1 MKLHSKIYGDK
12 GQDLIVIHGLF
23 GMSDN
28 WNTLGKKFAKY
39 CKVHLIDLRNHGRS
53 PWDDNHAYEDMA
65 LDVAESLDQLSVDKA
80 CFIGHS
86 MGGKVLMHLGLNHGS
101 YIDKMI
107 VVDMGTKSYPMHHQ
121 DVIHAIQS
129 VNIESVTARSQVNEM
144 LKPILASEGLRQF
157 LLKNLYWKEK
167 GVLAWRMNV
176 KTLVKNMEEVL
187 SALPDGEI
195 LNESLF
201 IRGGLSNY
209 ILDDDVDLI
218 QNQFP
223 NSELL
228 TIDGAGHWVHAEA
241 SEAFIEA
248 TLSFLLR

>member
-1 MKLHSKIYGDK
+1 MKLFHKEFGSGKP
-12 GQDLIVIHGLF
+12 LVILHGLF
-23 GMSDN
+23 GFSDN
-28 WNTLGKKFAKY
+28 WQSHAKSLSSY
-39 CKVHLIDLRNHGRS
+39 YRVILFDLRNHGRS

-129 VNIESVTARSQVNEM
+129 VNIESITARSQVNEM

>member
-1 MKLHSKIYGDK
+1 MQLFHKEFGSGKPL
-12 GQDLIVIHGLF
+12 VILHGLF
-23 GMSDN
+23 GFSDN
-28 WNTLGKKFAKY
+28 WQSHAKY
-39 CKVHLIDLRNHGRS
+39 LSSYYRVILFDLRNHGRS
-53 PWDDNHAYEDMA
+53 SWSDNHTYENMA
-65 LDVAESLDQLSVDKA
+65 LDVAESLDHLSIDKA

-86 MGGKVLMHLGLNHGS
+86 MGGKVLMHMGLNHGS

-121 DVIHAIQS
+121 DVIKAIQS
-129 VNIESVTARSQVNEM
+129 VNIENVTARSQVNEM
-144 LKPILASEGLRQF
+144 LKPLLSSEGLRQF

-176 KTLVKNMEEVL
+176 KILVESMQEILSVLPSGEVL
-187 SALPDGEI
+187 HET
-195 LNESLF
+195 LF
-201 IRGGLSNY
+201 IRGALSNY
-209 ILDDDVDLI
+209 ILDEDVDLI

-223 NSELL
+223 NSEIL

-241 SEAFIEA
+241 SEVFIES

>member
-1 MKLHSKIYGDK
+1 MQLFHKEFGSGKPL
-12 GQDLIVIHGLF
+12 VILHGLF
-23 GMSDN
+23 GFSDN
-28 WNTLGKKFAKY
+28 WQSHAKY
-39 CKVHLIDLRNHGRS
+39 LSSYYRVILFDLRNHGRS
-53 PWDDNHAYEDMA
+53 PWSQSHTYENMA
-65 LDVAESLDQLSVDKA
+65 LDVAESLDQLSIDKA

-121 DVIHAIQS
+121 DVINAIQS
-129 VNIESVTARSQVNEM
+129 VNIENVTARSQVNEM
-144 LKPILASEGLRQF
+144 LKPMLTNEGLRQF

-176 KTLVKNMEEVL
+176 KILVEGMQEILSVLPSGEVL
-187 SALPDGEI
+187 
-195 LNESLF
+195 NETLF

-209 ILDDDVDLI
+209 ILDEDVELI

-223 NSELL
+223 NSELI
-228 TIDGAGHWVHAEA
+228 TIDDAGHWVHADAGET
-241 SEAFIEA
+241 FIES

>member
-1 MKLHSKIYGDK
+1 MKLFHKEFGSGKP
-12 GQDLIVIHGLF
+12 LVILHGLF
-23 GMSDN
+23 GFSDN
-28 WNTLGKKFAKY
+28 WQSHAKSLSSY
-39 CKVHLIDLRNHGRS
+39 YRVILFDLRNHGRS

-195 LNESLF
+195 LNDSLF

-241 SEAFIEA
+241 SEAFLEA

>member
-1 MKLHSKIYGDK
+1 MQLFHKEFGVGKPL
-12 GQDLIVIHGLF
+12 VILHGLF
-23 GMSDN
+23 GFSDN
-28 WNTLGKKFAKY
+28 WQSHAKY
-39 CKVHLIDLRNHGRS
+39 LSSYYRVILFDLRNHGRS
-53 PWDDNHAYEDMA
+53 PWSDSHTYEDMA
-65 LDVAESLDQLSVDKA
+65 RDVAESLDQLFIDKA

-86 MGGKVLMHLGLNHGS
+86 MGGKVLMHMGLNHGS
-101 YIDKMI
+101 YIDKII

-121 DVIHAIQS
+121 DVINAIES
-129 VNIESVTARSQVNEM
+129 VNVENVTARSQVNEI
-144 LKPILASEGLRQF
+144 LKPLLSNEGLRQF

-176 KTLVKNMEEVL
+176 KILVESMQEILSVLPSGEVL
-187 SALPDGEI
+187 H
-195 LNESLF
+195 ESLF

-209 ILDDDVDLI
+209 ILDEDVDLI

-228 TIDGAGHWVHAEA
+228 TIDGAGHWVHAES
-241 SEAFIEA
+241 SEAFLEA

>member
-1 MKLHSKIYGDK
+1 MQLFHKEFGSGKPL
-12 GQDLIVIHGLF
+12 VILHGLF
-23 GMSDN
+23 GFSDN
-28 WNTLGKKFAKY
+28 WQSHAKY
-39 CKVHLIDLRNHGRS
+39 LSSYYRVILFDLRNHGRS
-53 PWDDNHAYEDMA
+53 SWSDNHTYENMA
-65 LDVAESLDQLSVDKA
+65 LDVAESLDHLSIDKA

-86 MGGKVLMHLGLNHGS
+86 MGGKVLMHMGLNHGS

-121 DVIHAIQS
+121 DVIKAIQS
-129 VNIESVTARSQVNEM
+129 VNIENVTARSQVNEM
-144 LKPILASEGLRQF
+144 LKPLLSSEGLRQF

-176 KTLVKNMEEVL
+176 KTLVESMQEILSVLPSGEVL
-187 SALPDGEI
+187 H
-195 LNESLF
+195 ESLF

-209 ILDDDVDLI
+209 ILDEDVDLI

-223 NSELL
+223 NSDLL
-228 TIDGAGHWVHAEA
+228 TIEGAGHWVHAEA
-241 SEAFIEA
+241 SEAFIES

>member
-1 MKLHSKIYGDK
+1 MQLFHKEFGSGKPL
-12 GQDLIVIHGLF
+12 VILHGLF
-23 GMSDN
+23 GFSDN
-28 WNTLGKKFAKY
+28 WQSHAKSLSSY
-39 CKVHLIDLRNHGRS
+39 YRVILFDLRNHGRS

>member
-1 MKLHSKIYGDK
+1 MQLFHKEFGSGKPL
-12 GQDLIVIHGLF
+12 VILHGLF
-23 GMSDN
+23 GFSDN
-28 WNTLGKKFAKY
+28 WQSHAKY
-39 CKVHLIDLRNHGRS
+39 LSSYYRVILFDLRNHGRS
-53 PWDDNHAYEDMA
+53 SWSDNHTYENMA
-65 LDVAESLDQLSVDKA
+65 LDVAESLDHLSIDKA

-86 MGGKVLMHLGLNHGS
+86 MGGKVLMHMGLNHGS

-121 DVIHAIQS
+121 DVIKAIQS
-129 VNIESVTARSQVNEM
+129 VNIENVTARSQVNEM
-144 LKPILASEGLRQF
+144 LKPLLSSEGLRQF

-176 KTLVKNMEEVL
+176 KILVESMQEILSVLPSGEVL
-187 SALPDGEI
+187 H
-195 LNESLF
+195 ESLF

-209 ILDDDVDLI
+209 ILDEDVDLI

-223 NSELL
+223 NAQLK
-228 TIDGAGHWVHAEA
+228 TIDVAGHWVHAEA
-241 SEAFIEA
+241 SEAFIES

>member
-1 MKLHSKIYGDK
+1 MKLFHKEFGSGKP
-12 GQDLIVIHGLF
+12 LIILHGLF
-23 GMSDN
+23 GFSDN
-28 WNTLGKKFAKY
+28 WQSHAKSLSSY
-39 CKVHLIDLRNHGRS
+39 YRVILFDLRNHGRS

-241 SEAFIEA
+241 SEAFLEA